1 MARFRTVWYP
11 MPSLAAIRCACSR
24 SATGSRIE
32 MALVAL
38 ALAFSTSSAR
48 TFASVCG
55 IGEPGERKRVPR
67 LSARSNSRCVCRRP
81 SGVVYHA
88 ASALMDSNS
97 AFDLRGIDPPFRL
110 IHRVRRDGAESLPAN
125 SEHHDQVAARC
136 RLAKQ
141 LPALLARLRRSRD
154 DDMACPDH
162 LLHLLGHDLVRRYV
176 PDVVHVPVKTD
187 QVVEHNSSIYVY
199 RIYNQRRHLRP

>member
-88 ASALMDSNS
+88 ASAFMDSNS

-110 IHRVRRDGAESLPAN
+110 IHRVCRNGAESLSADGK
-125 SEHHDQVAARC
+125 HHNQVASRR

-141 LPALLARLRRSRD
+141 LPALLTRFGRRRD
-154 DDMACPDH
+154 DDMASSDR
-162 LLHLLGHDLVRRYV
+162 LLDLLGHDLVRRDV
-176 PDVVHVPVKTD
+176 PDVVHIPVKAAK
-187 QVVEHNSSIYVY
+187 VVEHNSSIYAH
-199 RIYNQRRHLRP
+199 RIYTQARANP